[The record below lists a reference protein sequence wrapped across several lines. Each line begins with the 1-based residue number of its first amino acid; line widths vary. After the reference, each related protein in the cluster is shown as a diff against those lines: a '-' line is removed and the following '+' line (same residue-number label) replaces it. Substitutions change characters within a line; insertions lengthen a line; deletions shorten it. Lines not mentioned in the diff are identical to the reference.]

1 MTSSFLFSTAQPG
14 HAWGREQPR
23 GLVRVRDLSATPSRE
38 TIVPGIRDLLAL
50 HRHDHR
56 EPGATRSVSECGGPS
71 QPDQYRSGGSGWRD
85 AHFKEVASLKDVST
99 HPFGLIMRCGDHVYV
114 VGAGQSGCHS
124 RSSLVKP
131 GSNERRS
138 PGIDTLAYRRTTRVI
153 IR

>member
-1 MTSSFLFSTAQPG
+1 MTTANLGQLDG
-14 HAWGREQPR
+14 
-23 GLVRVRDLSATPSRE
+23 VRMRR
-38 TIVPGIRDLLAL
+38 R
-50 HRHDHR
+50 
-56 EPGATRSVSECGGPS
+56 PS

-124 RSSLVKP
+124 RSRLVKP

-138 PGIDTLAYRRTTRVI
+138 PGMDTLAYRRTTTVI